1 MTSKNKHKIINDP
14 VYGFISIPSDLIY
27 ELVEHPYFQR
37 LRRIKQL
44 GLTNYVYPGAT
55 HTRFQH
61 ALGSLH
67 LMSLAIQTIREKG
80 HEITQEE
87 AKAVSAAILL
97 HDIGHGPF
105 SHALEYSIIEHITHE
120 DISGIYM
127 EYLNKRFNGK
137 LDMAIEIFK
146 GDYKKKFLHQLVSG
160 QIDMDRLDYLR
171 RDSFFSGVVEGS
183 VSFDRII
190 KMLNVTKGNLV
201 VEAKGIYSIEK
212 FLIARRFMYWQ
223 VYMHKT
229 VIAGEQLLV
238 NILKRAKTLA
248 DDGVELFATPSLK
261 FFLYNHVNRE
271 TLFSANPRFNK
282 EEVLN
287 HFSNLDDNDIIS
299 CARVWAD
306 HPDFTLSYLCK
317 GIINRQL
324 YKIEIS
330 NNPFPEQ
337 RIEEM
342 RKRIKLRY
350 SLSEDVINY
359 FVFTLSVSANTYNP
373 EEEEIRILNKSG
385 RLNDLTD
392 VSEMLKI
399 SALKKTEKKYILC
412 YKEGI
417 VESL

>member
-1 MTSKNKHKIINDP
+1 MSGKNKHKIINDP

-27 ELVEHPYFQR
+27 KLVEHPYFQR

-67 LMSLAIQTIREKG
+67 LMSLAIQTIQAKS

-105 SHALEYSIIEHITHE
+105 SHALEYSIIENITHE
-120 DISGIYM
+120 DISEIYM
-127 EYLNKRFNGK
+127 EYLNKQFNGK
-137 LDMAIEIFK
+137 LDMAIEIYK

-160 QIDMDRLDYLR
+160 QLDVDRLDYLR

-190 KMLNVTKGNLV
+190 KMLNVADGDLV
-201 VEAKGIYSIEK
+201 IEAKGIYSIEK

-229 VIAGEQLLV
+229 VFAGEQLLV
-238 NILKRAKTLA
+238 NILKRAKVLA
-248 DDGVELFATPSLK
+248 DSGVELFATPSLK
-261 FFLYNHVNRE
+261 FFLYNHVNRK
-271 TLFSANPRFNK
+271 TLFSANPQFAK
-282 EEVLN
+282 EEVLD

-324 YKIEIS
+324 YKVEI
-330 NNPFPEQ
+330 NNDPFPME
-337 RIEEM
+337 RIEEIK
-342 RKRIKLRY
+342 KRIKLRC
-350 SLSEDVINY
+350 SLTEDLMNY
-359 FVFTLSVSANTYNP
+359 FVFTLSISANTYSP
-373 EEEEIRILNKSG
+373 EEDEIRIMNKSG
-385 RLNDLTD
+385 LLKNLSD
-392 VSEMLKI
+392 VSEILKI
-399 SALKKTEKKYILC
+399 SVLKKTEKKYILC
-412 YKEGI
+412 YME
-417 VESL
+417 E